1 MHSSIHWR
9 LLFINPDISKTVHA
23 VVVVVVASFSEE
35 VLCVLYMC
43 DITTKALS
51 SGAGRIFIQ

>member
-1 MHSSIHWR
+1 MHSTIHWR
-9 LLFINPDISKTVHA
+9 LLFINPDISMTVHA
-23 VVVVVVASFSEE
+23 VVVVASFSEE

-51 SGAGRIFIQ
+51 SGSGRIFIQ

>member
-23 VVVVVVASFSEE
+23 VVVVASFSEE

-51 SGAGRIFIQ
+51 SGGSGRIFIQ